1 MEHFDSQRQQQIWQ
15 RVRSGREEAPKND
28 LRQMHREALELAAI
42 YRSLASRMTSR
53 QQQLLSMLYRGE
65 RENAA
70 ALAGIA
76 VLSRLGGE
84 TLNFWQ
90 PDKEEPKRLLERCY
104 HRTRRCMTEYLARSA
119 EGEWGVVYEKMAGRE
134 GEHCFLIARLL
145 GWMQ

>member
-28 LRQMHREALELAAI
+28 LRQMQREALELAAI
-42 YRSLASRMTSR
+42 YRSLASRMTGR

-90 PDKEEPKRLLERCY
+90 PD
-104 HRTRRCMTEYLARSA
+104 
-119 EGEWGVVYEKMAGRE
+119 
-134 GEHCFLIARLL
+134 
-145 GWMQ
+145 